1 MKTEKSTFNF
11 KGGIHPRYFKKETS
25 GAAIRSIPIPPHLF
39 VPMQQHLGAA
49 AKILVK
55 QGDQVVRNQLIGEQN
70 GHISA
75 PVHAPVAG
83 KIAALVSVPTASG
96 RLSPAVIIEPNGSDE
111 AVFLEPFKEWQ
122 SADEKQMVA
131 RIKEA
136 GVVGMGGAGF
146 PTGVK
151 LSPPPGKKIDTLI
164 INGAECEP
172 YLSADHRMM
181 VEHAKELHIGIEIIR
196 NILGA
201 RTVRVAIEDNKPDA
215 IQAMEAALKR
225 MTGDVA
231 ISILQTS
238 YPQGAEKQQIYSVTG
253 REVPRGGLPMDVGCV
268 VENVSTT
275 YAVYEA
281 VMKGQPLTYRVITV
295 TGDAVENP
303 SNLWVPCGTHYHAL
317 IGACGGLLGGH
328 ATKVISGGPMMG
340 FTVSSLD
347 IPTTKTSSGLLCLS
361 AARVS
366 NYTSQACIS
375 CGRCVVACPMRL
387 IPSELSQF
395 IEAEDIASAEQI
407 SLMDCG
413 ECGSCAY
420 VCPAHRPLVHH
431 FRRGKGVV
439 LAKRASAAIGTKK

>member
-11 KGGIHPRYFKKETS
+11 KGGIHPNYFKIAAS
-25 GAAIRSIPIPPHLF
+25 GAAIRSIPVPPHLF

-49 AKILVK
+49 AKVLVK
-55 QGDQVVRNQLIGEQN
+55 QGDHVKRNQLIGEQN

-75 PVHAPVAG
+75 PVHAPLAG
-83 KIAALVSVPTASG
+83 KVSAIVSVPTAAG
-96 RLSPAVIIEPNGSDE
+96 RMSQAVIIEPNGSE
-111 AVFLEPFKEWQ
+111 EVEFYEPFLEWQ
-122 SADEKQMVA
+122 SADEKLMIA

-172 YLSADHRMM
+172 YLTADHRMM
-181 VEHAKELHIGIEIIR
+181 VEHANEIHIGIEIIR

-201 RTVRVAIEDNKPDA
+201 RTVRIAIEDNKPDA
-215 IQAMEAALKR
+215 IQAMEDALR
-225 MTGDVA
+225 QMTGDVA
-231 ISILQTS
+231 ISVLQTS

-268 VENVSTT
+268 VENVSTA

-281 VMKGQPLTYRVITV
+281 VMKGQPLTYRAITV

-303 SNLWVPCGTHYHAL
+303 SNLWVPCGTHYHTL
-317 IGACGGLLGGH
+317 IAACGGLLGH

-340 FTVSSLD
+340 FAVSGLD

-375 CGRCVVACPMRL
+375 CGRCVEACPMRL

-395 IEAEDIASAEQI
+395 IEADDVASAEQI
-407 SLMDCG
+407 SLMDCV

-431 FRRGKGVV
+431 FRRGKGVI
-439 LAKRASAAIGTKK
+439 LAKRASATVPSKK

>member
-1 MKTEKSTFNF
+1 MFNF
-11 KGGIHPRYFKKETS
+11 KGGIHPQYFKAVTS
-25 GAAIRSIPIPPHLF
+25 DSAIRTIPTPEHLF

-49 AKILVK
+49 AKVLVK
-55 QGDQVVRNQLIGEQN
+55 QGDEVKCNQLIGEQN

-83 KIAALVSVPTASG
+83 KVSAIVSVATAAG
-96 RLSPAVIIEPNGSDE
+96 RMSQAVIIEPNGSDE
-111 AVFLEPFKEWQ
+111 VFLYEPFTEWQ
-122 SADEKQMVA
+122 GANEKAMID

-172 YLSADHRMM
+172 YLTADHRMM
-181 VEHAKELHIGIEIIR
+181 VEHANEIHIGIEILR

-201 RTVRVAIEDNKPDA
+201 KTVRLAIEDNKPEA
-215 IQAMEAALKR
+215 IQKMELALQT

-231 ISILQTS
+231 ISVLETS

-253 REVPRGGLPMDVGCV
+253 REVPRGGLPMDIGCV
-268 VENVSTT
+268 VENISTA

-281 VMKGQPLTYRVITV
+281 VMKGQPLTYRAITV

-303 SNLWVPCGTHYHAL
+303 SNLWVPCGTQYQTL
-317 IGACGGLLGGH
+317 IGACGGLMGH

-340 FTVSSLD
+340 FAVSGLD
-347 IPTTKTSSGLLCLS
+347 IPTTKTSSGLLCLTQ
-361 AARVS
+361 ARLE

-375 CGRCVVACPMRL
+375 CGRCVEACPMRL
-387 IPSELSQF
+387 IPSEMSQF
-395 IEAEDIASAEQI
+395 IEAEDVVNAEQL
-407 SLMDCG
+407 SLMDCV

-439 LAKRASAAIGTKK
+439 LAKRAASPSATRN

>member
-1 MKTEKSTFNF
+1 MKTEKSMFNF
-11 KGGIHPRYFKKETS
+11 KGGIHPQYFKAVTS
-25 GAAIRSIPIPPHLF
+25 GSAIRTIPTPEHLF

-49 AKILVK
+49 AKVLVK
-55 QGDQVVRNQLIGEQN
+55 QGDEVKRNQLIGEQN

-83 KIAALVSVPTASG
+83 KVSAIVSVPTAAG
-96 RLSPAVIIEPNGSDE
+96 RLSQAVIIEPNGSDD
-111 AVFLEPFKEWQ
+111 VFFYEPFNEWQ
-122 SADEKQMVA
+122 GATEKAMIE

-146 PTGVK
+146 PTAVK

-172 YLSADHRMM
+172 YLTADHRMM
-181 VEHAKELHIGIEIIR
+181 VENSHAIHTGIEIIR

-201 RTVRVAIEDNKPDA
+201 RTVRIAIEDNKPDA
-215 IQAMEAALKR
+215 IQEMELALKK
-225 MTGDVA
+225 MAGDVA
-231 ISILQTS
+231 ISVLETS
-238 YPQGAEKQQIYSVTG
+238 YPQGSEKQQIYSVTG

-268 VENVSTT
+268 VENVSTA

-281 VMKGQPLTYRVITV
+281 VMKGQPLTYRAITV
-295 TGDAVENP
+295 TGDAIENP
-303 SNLWVPCGTHYHAL
+303 SNLWVPCGTHYQTL
-317 IGACGGLLGGH
+317 IGACGGFMGH

-340 FTVSSLD
+340 FAVSGLD
-347 IPTTKTSSGLLCLS
+347 VPTTKTSSGLLCLTQ
-361 AARVS
+361 ARFE

-375 CGRCVVACPMRL
+375 CGRCVEACPMGL
-387 IPSELSQF
+387 IPSEMSQF
-395 IEAEDIASAEQI
+395 IEAEDVANAEQLA
-407 SLMDCG
+407 LMDCV

-431 FRRGKGVV
+431 FRRGKGVL
-439 LAKRASAAIGTKK
+439 LAKRAASTATAKK